1 MQQPELIR
9 RALFWEREKLRMM
22 EERYIQEGGEKVLLA
37 IVWTRRRIAG
47 LEKQL
52 REIGP
57 PTFSG

>member
-1 MQQPELIR
+1 MIR

>member
-1 MQQPELIR
+1 MQPRDFIA

-22 EERYIQEGGEKVLLA
+22 EERYIREGGEKVLLA

-47 LEKQL
+47 LEKRL
-52 REIGP
+52 KELGP